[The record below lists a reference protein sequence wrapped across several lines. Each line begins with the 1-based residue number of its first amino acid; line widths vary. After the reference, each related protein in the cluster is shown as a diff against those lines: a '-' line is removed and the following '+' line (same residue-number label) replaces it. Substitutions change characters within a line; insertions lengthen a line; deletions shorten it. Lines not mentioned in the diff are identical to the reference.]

1 MTIDITKVITPEDAM
16 EGARYATALHMLRE
30 LNDSHDSLLAIVPN
44 CVNGVDV
51 WDVVD
56 VFMFE
61 DSVEY
66 PQAVLSRDVDPLN
79 AVFNAGRS
87 T

>member
-1 MTIDITKVITPEDAM
+1 MSLDITKVITPEDAM

-30 LNDSHDSLLAIVPN
+30 LNDSHDSSVFAIIPN
-44 CVNGVDV
+44 CINGVDV

-56 VFMFE
+56 VFMLK
-61 DSVEY
+61 DIEY
-66 PQAVLSRDVDPLN
+66 PRAVLSRDADPLN
-79 AVFNAGRS
+79 AVFNASRN